1 MLGDA
6 GTPTAAKAASASQPA
21 SQRASGQE
29 GAGPQVQRNLRTR
42 LCLISKSNH
51 HEDYQLARRLL
62 PLHTCAAM
70 MSTMTMASAAA
81 SFLCR
86 KPQAHQLRH
95 LIRAC
100 MRCCQPVSIFLL
112 D

>member
-51 HEDYQLARRLL
+51 HEDYQLARGLL
-62 PLHTCAAM
+62 PLHTLCGHDVDNDDGQR
-70 MSTMTMASAAA
+70 SRK
-81 SFLCR
+81 FL
-86 KPQAHQLRH
+86 
-95 LIRAC
+95 
-100 MRCCQPVSIFLL
+100 M
-112 D
+112 